1 MCFKQSNLF
10 QRTLKPGRWAAA
22 FAADEGLA
30 VLTLC
35 LFAFA
40 EGKALTPG
48 FLIPAP
54 VCALALLVGG
64 ALPVFPLGAGLGG
77 RSTSVK
83 VTEERTNTP

>member
-40 EGKALTPG
+40 EGKTLTPG